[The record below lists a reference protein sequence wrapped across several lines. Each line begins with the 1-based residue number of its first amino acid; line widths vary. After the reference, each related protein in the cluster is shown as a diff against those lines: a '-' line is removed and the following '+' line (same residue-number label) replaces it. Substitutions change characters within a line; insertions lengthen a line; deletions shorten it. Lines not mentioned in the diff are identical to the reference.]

1 MRHRTASA
9 GGQSAARARPQPEA
23 AVRSRTA
30 QGRRRT
36 RARPPRRTGARVS
49 VDDFGIGYSSLSC
62 LRRLSVSTLKIDQ
75 SSVSHV
81 DSSTDDTTILG
92 AVVTMAS
99 ALDLGVIAEGIERVE
114 QRDRLL
120 ELGCGSGRAISSVER
135 RLRRT
140 SVRGCGSTLDRDA
153 PRNPSVIPSSAGES
167 GSSETAATRIVSN
180 DFESA

>member
-1 MRHRTASA
+1 VR
-9 GGQSAARARPQPEA
+9 RARRRGCATGPRRPAGSQQHEHARSQKRPSDRGQPKDA
-23 AVRSRTA
+23 DA
-30 QGRRRT
+30 Q
-36 RARPPRRTGARVS
+36 RTGARVS

-120 ELGCGSGRAISSVER
+120 ELGCGSGRGYLFGRAAPAEDVGA
-135 RLRRT
+135 RLR
-140 SVRGCGSTLDRDA
+140 LDTRPRRATQSQRD
-153 PRNPSVIPSSAGES
+153 PILCWRIGLLGDCRNQDRVQ
-167 GSSETAATRIVSN
+167 
-180 DFESA
+180 